1 MVNDEC
7 YRMNRSCRYQYYL
20 NQSHRYRKH
29 RLRNRQ
35 YQHLSQHRYQFQP
48 HLSCAPAA
56 VPSVLPGVVPELV
69 GSVVVGEL
77 LISDV
82 ASCNVHTVFMNVSS
96 AMNSY
101 SGLPDTAPV
110 INTFDVLFGQYGPGN
125 GSRIGTNLKCNM
137 MVAAVCRHSVRIKI
151 FGCQH

>member
-1 MVNDEC
+1 MLPDEPELPV
-7 YRMNRSCRYQYYL
+7 SVL
-20 NQSHRYRKH
+20 PEPEPPVPEAPAPEPLEPEPPVPVPELPVPAPELAPVPVSA
-29 RLRNRQ
+29 
-35 YQHLSQHRYQFQP
+35 P
-48 HLSCAPAA
+48 PVCAPAA

-110 INTFDVLFGQYGPGN
+110 INTFDVLFGQYGPAMAPE
-125 GSRIGTNLKCNM
+125 SAQISSAT
-137 MVAAVCRHSVRIKI
+137 
-151 FGCQH
+151 

>member
-7 YRMNRSCRYQYYL
+7 YRSL
-20 NQSHRYRKH
+20 LPDEPELPVSVPPEPEPPE
-29 RLRNRQ
+29 LAPEPAAVPVPA
-35 YQHLSQHRYQFQP
+35 SP
-48 HLSCAPAA
+48 VCAPAA

-110 INTFDVLFGQYGPGN
+110 INTFDVLFGQYGPAMAPE
-125 GSRIGTNLKCNM
+125 SGTNFKCNM
-137 MVAAVCRHSVRIKI
+137 MVAVVCRHSVRIKI

>member
-1 MVNDEC
+1 MSVTGPAR
-7 YRMNRSCRYQYYL
+7 YRMNRSCQYQYHL
-20 NQSHRYRKH
+20 KPEPP
-29 RLRNRQ
+29 Q
-35 YQHLSQHRYQFQP
+35 YQHLSQQRYQFRAP
-48 HLSCAPAA
+48 PVCAPAA

-110 INTFDVLFGQYGPGN
+110 INTFDVLFGQYGLAIAPEF
-125 GSRIGTNLKCNM
+125 GTNLKCNM

>member
-1 MVNDEC
+1 MPVPE
-7 YRMNRSCRYQYYL
+7 
-20 NQSHRYRKH
+20 
-29 RLRNRQ
+29 
-35 YQHLSQHRYQFQP
+35 P
-48 HLSCAPAA
+48 PVPAPEPAAVPVPAPPVCAPAA

-110 INTFDVLFGQYGPGN
+110 INTFDVLFGQYGPAMAPE
-125 GSRIGTNLKCNM
+125 SAQISSAT
-137 MVAAVCRHSVRIKI
+137 
-151 FGCQH
+151 

>member
-1 MVNDEC
+1 MLPDEPELPV
-7 YRMNRSCRYQYYL
+7 SVPPEPEPPVPEAPAPEPPVPVPAPEPAPVPVSAPL
-20 NQSHRYRKH
+20 V
-29 RLRNRQ
+29 
-35 YQHLSQHRYQFQP
+35 
-48 HLSCAPAA
+48 CATAA

-110 INTFDVLFGQYGPGN
+110 INTFDVLFGQYGLAIAPE
-125 GSRIGTNLKCNM
+125 SAQISSAT
-137 MVAAVCRHSVRIKI
+137 
-151 FGCQH
+151 

>member
-1 MVNDEC
+1 MLPDEPELPV
-7 YRMNRSCRYQYYL
+7 SVPPEPEPPVPVPEPPVPAPEPAAVPVPAPL
-20 NQSHRYRKH
+20 V
-29 RLRNRQ
+29 
-35 YQHLSQHRYQFQP
+35 
-48 HLSCAPAA
+48 CAPAA

-110 INTFDVLFGQYGPGN
+110 INTFDVLFGQYGPAMAPE
-125 GSRIGTNLKCNM
+125 SAQISSAT
-137 MVAAVCRHSVRIKI
+137 
-151 FGCQH
+151 

>member
-7 YRMNRSCRYQYYL
+7 YRSL
-20 NQSHRYRKH
+20 LPDEPELPVSVPPEPEPPVPAPEPAAVPAPEPAAVPVPA
-29 RLRNRQ
+29 
-35 YQHLSQHRYQFQP
+35 SP
-48 HLSCAPAA
+48 VCAPAA

-101 SGLPDTAPV
+101 SGLPYTAPV
-110 INTFDVLFGQYGPGN
+110 INTFDVLFGQYGPAMAPE
-125 GSRIGTNLKCNM
+125 SAQISSAT
-137 MVAAVCRHSVRIKI
+137 
-151 FGCQH
+151 